1 MNNKQ
6 LDMVLGYLNEGTDID
21 RNEYLIESIDD
32 FLNQIMYESEM
43 ITSLLE
49 EDNNEEKD
57 DNKDTNNI
65 GLGTKIKETIK
76 RFLNWLKKIITNI
89 QLRIN
94 QLTTK
99 LSSSVI
105 KNQIDSCIKRAKNTD
120 LKEIAISPI
129 AYTHI
134 NNLANF
140 DLKSAVEGQQNVIK
154 AISTLQK
161 DTFTNLEEAKAYAE
175 SMNIPVKDVI
185 ENIKNTEKDTQQF
198 INVSVSEFVSLLEKI
213 KGKLNDNFANSL
225 KETIKYYNELYKT
238 LASVKNADP
247 RCTNIVLSSTTKAIR
262 QGMKVSSF
270 MTKYLISLLASINK
284 VFKDNKKESDNK

>member
-161 DTFTNLEEAKAYAE
+161 GTFTNLEEAKAYAE

-213 KGKLNDNFANSL
+213 KDKLNDNFANSL